1 MNIIIE
7 DFNVKKSL
15 LESNQIIWRTFSKRL
30 KIVSLVF
37 FLLGIVMY
45 SYLRY
50 IVKNEE
56 IDLTILIFCWVVA
69 LSAFSRLLRTKRSF
83 WAKFENITN
92 LAFPS
97 NTRKL
102 IITDEGIE
110 GITDNYRS
118 FAKWNILTSF
128 KVYDQYISITNV
140 MMHTPFFIPIQ
151 LMANEEYKSLLY
163 YLRTTKKEI
172 K

>member
-15 LESNQIIWRTFSKRL
+15 LESNQIIWKKFSKRL
-30 KIVSLVF
+30 KVISLIS
-37 FLLGIVMY
+37 FLLGIIMY
-45 SYLRY
+45 GYLHY
-50 IVKNEE
+50 ILKNEE
-56 IDLTILIFCWVVA
+56 IDLTVLILCWVVA
-69 LSAFSRLLRTKRSF
+69 LSTFIRLLKTERIF
-83 WAKFENITN
+83 WNKFKDTTA

-110 GITDNYRS
+110 GITDNYQS

-128 KVYDQYISITNV
+128 KVYDQYLSITNV
-140 MMHTPFFIPIQ
+140 MMHTPFFIPIH
-151 LMANEEYKSLLY
+151 LMADEEYKSLLF
-163 YLRTTKKEI
+163 YLRSTKKEI

>member
-37 FLLGIVMY
+37 FVLGIVMY
-45 SYLRY
+45 SYLHY

-69 LSAFSRLLRTKRSF
+69 LSAFSRLVRTKRSF
-83 WAKFENITN
+83 WAKFENTTN

-140 MMHTPFFIPIQ
+140 MMHTPFFIPIH

>member
-15 LESNQIIWRTFSKRL
+15 LESNQIIWKTFSNRL
-30 KIVSLVF
+30 KIVSLVS

-45 SYLRY
+45 GYLHY

-56 IDLTILIFCWVVA
+56 IDLSMLIFCWIVA
-69 LSAFSRLLRTKRSF
+69 LSAFIRMLRSKRSF
-83 WAKFENITN
+83 WTKFENTTN

-140 MMHTPFFIPIQ
+140 MMHSQFFIPIH
-151 LMANEEYKSLLY
+151 LMANEEYNSLLY
-163 YLRTTKKEI
+163 YLRTTKKES